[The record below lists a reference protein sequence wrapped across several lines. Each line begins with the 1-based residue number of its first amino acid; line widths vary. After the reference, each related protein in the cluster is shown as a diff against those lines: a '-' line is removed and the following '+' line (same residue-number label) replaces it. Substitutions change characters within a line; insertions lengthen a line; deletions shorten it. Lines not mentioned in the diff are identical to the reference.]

1 MSNVST
7 SADMSEE
14 NCIAAIHVESV
25 CCYVTPSFMRISA
38 NALGRK
44 RRERESELVAVQFV
58 SFSMEP

>member
-1 MSNVST
+1 MSNTST

-14 NCIAAIHVESV
+14 KCIATLRVESV

-44 RRERESELVAVQFV
+44 RQLVTVQFA
-58 SFSMEP
+58 SLSMEP